1 MRFAIATVVLLLSLL
16 SCAVGQQSST
26 LADVLE
32 QNSIAT
38 AASSIP
44 NLDQPITSYAT
55 LNDDQEFL
63 IAYYLMT
70 PDNLLQFPLFLTR
83 FDKRTGEWE
92 NASLVDVKV
101 PVFQST
107 QQTECIGSVLR
118 IERSREWYYLNLHWT
133 PSAGCLLIL
142 NHDLTVSHTVS
153 GWTAGFFKSGLVV
166 YMGGTIHFS
175 DIHPETLW
183 VYDPVSRESY
193 QLYPQKDDPFR
204 KDFSSRLAK
213 VVDLNKC
220 RKNNWACQADKFT
233 SDISDIEINDG
244 NNSVAFV
251 TTLRTEGFLTREE
264 AEQSGNWYDDQY
276 VYIFQLKPLRWR
288 EFSIYDLK
296 PKFGTDSLKDLLTS
310 GNLKRVFATSRR
322 HD

>member
-1 MRFAIATVVLLLSLL
+1 MRCAITAAVLLSLL
-16 SCAVGQQSST
+16 NYAVGQQSST

-32 QNSIAT
+32 QNSIA
-38 AASSIP
+38 APARSIP
-44 NLDQPITSYAT
+44 NLDRPITSYAT

-70 PDNLLQFPLFLTR
+70 PDNRMQFPLFLTR
-83 FDKRTGEWE
+83 FDKRTGEWQ

-118 IERSREWYYLNLHWT
+118 IERNRAWYYLNLHWN
-133 PSAGCLLIL
+133 PSAGCLLIV
-142 NHDLTVSHTVS
+142 NQDLTVSHTLPGS
-153 GWTAGFFKSGLVV
+153 TAGFFKSGSFLYVANMV
-166 YMGGTIHFS
+166 HFA

-183 VYDPVSRESY
+183 IYDPLTHRSR
-193 QLYPQKDDPFR
+193 QLYPQEDDPFR

-213 VVDLNKC
+213 VIDVDKC
-220 RKNNWACQADKFT
+220 RKNNWACQADRFT
-233 SDISDIEINDG
+233 TDIGDIEVNDE

-251 TTLRTEGFLTREE
+251 TTFDTEGFLTREE

-276 VYIFQLKPLRWR
+276 VYFYQLKPLRWR

-310 GNLKRVFATSRR
+310 GNLKRVFASSRR
-322 HD
+322 SD